1 VGFNEEE
8 RRESS
13 AANGR
18 HVIQPRDGSPPT
30 ASIAT
35 TQSARPWSRLPNPRL
50 LIRVPFAPGMR
61 RARADLRQRKR
72 PPRRFG
78 SFEELERELNRSRRY
93 GHPLFLAR
101 ISCRG
106 DGAAVP
112 DRTQDTASALG
123 SILRS
128 VDRTWTEGTD
138 VYVLLPECDRAQG
151 LAALA
156 RIREPLSQLLS
167 AEEQD
172 SISFA
177 AWPDDCLTGGALFY
191 ALLRRDG
198 PFADLATIQSSDHE
212 QGTR

>member
-18 HVIQPRDGSPPT
+18 HVIQPNDGSPPT
-30 ASIAT
+30 ASIST
-35 TQSARPWSRLPNPRL
+35 TRSARSWSRL

-61 RARADLRQRKR
+61 RARADGRQRKR
-72 PPRRFG
+72 PPRGSG
-78 SFEELERELNRSRRY
+78 SFEELERELDRSRRY

-101 ISCRG
+101 ISCGG

-112 DRTQDTASALG
+112 DRAQDTASALS

-128 VDRTWTEGTD
+128 VDRAWTEGRD
-138 VYVLLPECDRAQG
+138 VYVLLPECDRAKG
-151 LAALA
+151 LAVLA
-156 RIREPLSQLLS
+156 RIRDPLSQLLS

-177 AWPDDCLTGGALFY
+177 VWPDDCLTGGALFY
-191 ALLRRDG
+191 ALNRRDG
-198 PFADLATIQSSDHE
+198 PFESAGRRAPARASA
-212 QGTR
+212 

>member
-8 RRESS
+8 RRERS

-18 HVIQPRDGSPPT
+18 HVNQPREGSPPT
-30 ASIAT
+30 ASVSA

-50 LIRVPFAPGMR
+50 LIRVPFAPGTR
-61 RARADLRQRKR
+61 RARADVRQRNR
-72 PPRRFG
+72 PPRQFG

-106 DGAAVP
+106 DGAEVP
-112 DRTQDTASALG
+112 DRIQDTAFALS

-128 VDRTWTEGTD
+128 VDRAWTEGTD

-167 AEEQD
+167 AEEQV

-191 ALLRRDG
+191 ALHRRDG
-198 PFADLATIQSSDHE
+198 PFANPATIWSSDHE
-212 QGTR
+212 QGSK